1 MNGPAWLEDVQAL
14 AACRPSLRIGTEH
27 AVNVARAR
35 ETRCH
40 ALAACCPGTLSC
52 AREAGGG
59 DAG

>member
-1 MNGPAWLEDVQAL
+1 LKPAAWLEELQSL

-27 AVNVARAR
+27 AANAAR
-35 ETRCH
+35 
-40 ALAACCPGTLSC
+40 

>member
-27 AVNVARAR
+27 AANAAR
-35 ETRCH
+35 
-40 ALAACCPGTLSC
+40 

-59 DAG
+59 DA